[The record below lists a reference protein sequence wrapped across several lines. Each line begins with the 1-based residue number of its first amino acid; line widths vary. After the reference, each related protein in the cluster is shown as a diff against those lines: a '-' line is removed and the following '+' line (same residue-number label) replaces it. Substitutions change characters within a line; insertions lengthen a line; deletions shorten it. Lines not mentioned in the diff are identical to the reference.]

1 MNLVFR
7 VQCFYKWAPA
17 SSKWQGGG
25 IRSATTLPSKAVFS
39 PPDLLEASG
48 GGKMSPVLEVLSMK
62 SSNLLENK
70 LRKESSRVVSLV
82 LVEPLSPALPEL
94 KKRKLIDRWFFLFVD
109 HRHDQALSSRAR
121 SEFIVFSNIPAAIYA
136 HDFAQW
142 TQRKEHEREK
152 KVCHGNISLRTRYF
166 ARLHVQWPRI

>member
-1 MNLVFR
+1 
-7 VQCFYKWAPA
+7 
-17 SSKWQGGG
+17 
-25 IRSATTLPSKAVFS
+25 
-39 PPDLLEASG
+39 
-48 GGKMSPVLEVLSMK
+48 MSPVLDVLSMK

-94 KKRKLIDRWFFLFVD
+94 KKKLIDRWCFLFVD

-136 HDFAQW
+136 HDFAQ
-142 TQRKEHEREK
+142 
-152 KVCHGNISLRTRYF
+152 
-166 ARLHVQWPRI
+166 

>member
-1 MNLVFR
+1 
-7 VQCFYKWAPA
+7 
-17 SSKWQGGG
+17 
-25 IRSATTLPSKAVFS
+25 
-39 PPDLLEASG
+39 
-48 GGKMSPVLEVLSMK
+48 MSPVLEVLSMK

-94 KKRKLIDRWFFLFVD
+94 KKKKLTDRWFFSGLLLCLNWKKKKLTDMWFFLFVD
-109 HRHDQALSSRAR
+109 HRHDQALSSRTR

-142 TQRKEHEREK
+142 TQRKEHERGK
-152 KVCHGNISLRTRYF
+152 KGCHGNITLRARYF